1 MADPT
6 RTALR
11 HHPQPARSGHPL
23 TSRPHQAQARN
34 PSGKAGHTGGHTTPT
49 RRITRRPNTKTRK
62 RSPTNERRR
71 IEAQAAKPQP
81 ISPRTYSALGD
92 SFAAGFGAGTPINTL
107 GQSAE
112 AYPVVLA
119 GGDNLNLNFLAVAG
133 GTTATVAAD
142 QIPLIP
148 HTTKQVTL
156 TVGGNDLG
164 FVPKAMACFNALAAC
179 AFSAADLG
187 TLTKSLSSNIAAI
200 HAAAPAATIY
210 VTGYPLLFQ
219 ADSGLCVAGATP
231 TVPVVISEAQAD
243 AMDADAVAL
252 NSAIMSAI
260 AGPAPRYANYVD
272 VTVAFTGHGLCGT
285 YASQVPNPV
294 SYINQ
299 VPAVNV
305 IAVPLH
311 PTAAGQQAYAASI
324 RAKGFKG

>member
-1 MADPT
+1 MKKHKLAVLAGLVT
-6 RTALR
+6 TLV
-11 HHPQPARSGHPL
+11 L
-23 TSRPHQAQARN
+23 TGAAAFP
-34 PSGKAGHTGGHTTPT
+34 
-49 RRITRRPNTKTRK
+49 
-62 RSPTNERRR
+62 
-71 IEAQAAKPQP
+71 AQAAEPQP

-92 SFAAGFGAGTPINTL
+92 SFAAGFGAGKPINAQ
-107 GQSAE
+107 GQSAQ

-119 GGDNLNLNFLAVAG
+119 GGDNLNFLASAWARTGSAV
-133 GTTATVAAD
+133 TTATVAAD
-142 QIPLIP
+142 QIPFVP

-164 FVPKAMACFNALAAC
+164 FVPKATACFMDPTVC
-179 AFSAADLG
+179 AFNAADRVKLR

-219 ADSGLCVAGATP
+219 AAQSPHDRGLCVAGDTATGP
-231 TVPVVISEAQAD
+231 LVISEAQAD

-252 NSAIMSAI
+252 NSAIKSAI
-260 AGPAPRYANYVD
+260 TRRTHDYANYVD
-272 VTVAFTGHGLCGT
+272 VTAAFTGHGLCGT
-285 YASQVPNPV
+285 PSSQLPNPH

-311 PTAAGQQAYAASI
+311 PTAAGQRAYAASI

>member
-1 MADPT
+1 MKKHKLAVLAGLVT
-6 RTALR
+6 TLV
-11 HHPQPARSGHPL
+11 L
-23 TSRPHQAQARN
+23 TGAAAFP
-34 PSGKAGHTGGHTTPT
+34 
-49 RRITRRPNTKTRK
+49 
-62 RSPTNERRR
+62 
-71 IEAQAAKPQP
+71 AQAAKPQP

-92 SFAAGFGAGTPINTL
+92 SFAAGVGAGALITAL

-119 GGDNLNLNFLAVAG
+119 GGNNLNFNLNFLAVGSG
-133 GTTATVAAD
+133 GTTATVAAY

-164 FVPKAMACFNALAAC
+164 FVPKATACFTYPTAC
-179 AFSAADLG
+179 AFNAADRVKLR

-219 ADSGLCVAGATP
+219 AAQSPHDRGLCVAGDTATGP
-231 TVPVVISEAQAD
+231 LVISEAQAD

-252 NSAIMSAI
+252 NSAIKSALTR
-260 AGPAPRYANYVD
+260 PTHDYANYVD
-272 VTVAFTGHGLCGT
+272 VTAAFTGHGLCGT
-285 YASQVPNPV
+285 YASQAPNPY

-299 VPAVNV
+299 VPAVSV

-311 PTAAGQQAYAASI
+311 PNAAGQQAYAASI

>member
-1 MADPT
+1 MKKHKLAVLAGLVT
-6 RTALR
+6 TLV
-11 HHPQPARSGHPL
+11 L
-23 TSRPHQAQARN
+23 TGAAAFP
-34 PSGKAGHTGGHTTPT
+34 
-49 RRITRRPNTKTRK
+49 
-62 RSPTNERRR
+62 
-71 IEAQAAKPQP
+71 AQAAEPQP
-81 ISPRTYSALGD
+81 ISPLPYSALGD
-92 SFAAGFGAGTPINTL
+92 SFAAGFGAGPVNAQ
-107 GQSAE
+107 GQSAK

-119 GGDNLNLNFLAVAG
+119 GRHNLNFLASAWTPTGSAV
-133 GTTATVAAD
+133 TTATVAVD

-164 FVPKAMACFNALAAC
+164 FVPKATACFMDPTVC
-179 AFSAADLG
+179 AFNAADRVKLR

-219 ADSGLCVAGATP
+219 AAQSPHDRGLCVAGDTTTGP
-231 TVPVVISEAQAD
+231 LVISEAQAD

-252 NSAIMSAI
+252 NSAIKSALTR
-260 AGPAPRYANYVD
+260 PTHDYANYVD
-272 VTVAFTGHGLCGT
+272 VTAAFTGHGLCGT
-285 YASQVPNPV
+285 YASHLPNPHT
-294 SYINQ
+294 YINP

-311 PTAAGQQAYAASI
+311 PTAHGQRAYAASI

>member
-1 MADPT
+1 MKKHKLAVLAGLVT
-6 RTALR
+6 TLV
-11 HHPQPARSGHPL
+11 L
-23 TSRPHQAQARN
+23 TGAAAFPAQAV
-34 PSGKAGHTGGHTTPT
+34 
-49 RRITRRPNTKTRK
+49 
-62 RSPTNERRR
+62 
-71 IEAQAAKPQP
+71 KPQP
-81 ISPRTYSALGD
+81 PSPLTYSALGD
-92 SFAAGFGAGTPINTL
+92 SFAAGFGAGEVNGL

-119 GGDNLNLNFLAVAG
+119 GGANVNFLASSWTSTGSDVTA
-133 GTTATVAAD
+133 ATVAAY

-164 FVPKAMACFNALAAC
+164 FVLKVTACFTNPAAC
-179 AFSAADLG
+179 AFSDADRAKLG
-187 TLTKSLSSNIAAI
+187 TLTKSLSANITAI
-200 HAAAPAATIY
+200 HVKAPAATIY

-219 ADSGLCVAGATP
+219 AADSGRCVVGGTP
-231 TVPVVISEAQAD
+231 PSLFDISKAQAD

-260 AGPAPRYANYVD
+260 TGPAPRANYVD

-285 YASQVPNPV
+285 YDSQAPNPH

-299 VPAVNV
+299 FPAVNG

-311 PTAAGQQAYAASI
+311 PTADGQQAYAASI

>member
-1 MADPT
+1 MKKHKLAVLAGLVT
-6 RTALR
+6 TLVLTGAAAL
-11 HHPQPARSGHPL
+11 P
-23 TSRPHQAQARN
+23 
-34 PSGKAGHTGGHTTPT
+34 
-49 RRITRRPNTKTRK
+49 
-62 RSPTNERRR
+62 
-71 IEAQAAKPQP
+71 AQAAKPEP
-81 ISPRTYSALGD
+81 ISPLTYSALGD
-92 SFAAGFGAGTPINTL
+92 SFAAGFGAGGVNGL

-119 GGDNLNLNFLAVAG
+119 GGDNLNFLASAWAG
-133 GTTATVAAD
+133 TGSAVTTATVAAD
-142 QIPLIP
+142 QIPFVP

-164 FVPKAMACFNALAAC
+164 FVPKATACFMDPTVC
-179 AFSAADLG
+179 AFNAADRVKLR

-219 ADSGLCVAGATP
+219 AAQSPHDRGLCVAGDTTTGP
-231 TVPVVISEAQAD
+231 TTGPLVISEAQAD

-252 NSAIMSAI
+252 NSAIKSAI
-260 AGPAPRYANYVD
+260 AGPTHRYAKYVD
-272 VTVAFTGHGLCGT
+272 VTAAFTGHGLCGT
-285 YASQVPNPV
+285 YASHLPNPHT
-294 SYINQ
+294 YINP

-311 PTAAGQQAYAASI
+311 PTAHGQRAYAASI

>member
-1 MADPT
+1 MKKHKLAVLAGLVT
-6 RTALR
+6 TLV
-11 HHPQPARSGHPL
+11 L
-23 TSRPHQAQARN
+23 TGAAAFP
-34 PSGKAGHTGGHTTPT
+34 
-49 RRITRRPNTKTRK
+49 
-62 RSPTNERRR
+62 
-71 IEAQAAKPQP
+71 AQAAKPQP
-81 ISPRTYSALGD
+81 ISPSTYSALGD
-92 SFAAGFGAGTPINTL
+92 SFAAGVGAGTPIPPL
-107 GQSAE
+107 GQSAK

-119 GGDNLNLNFLAVAG
+119 GGAANVNFLAVGSG
-133 GTTATVAAD
+133 GTTTTVAAD

-148 HTTKQVTL
+148 LITQQVTL

-164 FVPKAMACFNALAAC
+164 FVPKATACFASLAAC

-187 TLTKSLSSNIAAI
+187 TLTESLSANIAAI
-200 HAAAPAATIY
+200 HVKAPAATIY

-219 ADSGLCVAGATP
+219 ADSGLCVVGDIAGATP
-231 TVPVVISEAQAD
+231 TVPVVISEAKAD

-260 AGPAPRYANYVD
+260 AGPTHHYAKYVD
-272 VTVAFTGHGLCGT
+272 VTAAFTGHGLCGT

>member
-1 MADPT
+1 MKKHKLAVLAGLVT
-6 RTALR
+6 TLV
-11 HHPQPARSGHPL
+11 L
-23 TSRPHQAQARN
+23 TGAAAFP
-34 PSGKAGHTGGHTTPT
+34 
-49 RRITRRPNTKTRK
+49 
-62 RSPTNERRR
+62 
-71 IEAQAAKPQP
+71 AQAAKPQP
-81 ISPRTYSALGD
+81 ISPRPYSALGD
-92 SFAAGFGAGTPINTL
+92 SFAAGLGAGPVNTL

-119 GGDNLNLNFLAVAG
+119 RGGNLNLNFLAVAG
-133 GTTATVAAD
+133 GTTAIVAAD

-164 FVPKAMACFNALAAC
+164 FVPKATACFASLAAC

-187 TLTKSLSSNIAAI
+187 TLTESLSANIAAI
-200 HAAAPAATIY
+200 HVKAPAATIY

-219 ADSGLCVAGATP
+219 ADSGLCVVGDIAGATP
-231 TVPVVISEAQAD
+231 TVPVVISEAKAD

-260 AGPAPRYANYVD
+260 AGPTNYVD
-272 VTVAFTGHGLCGT
+272 VTAAFTGHGLCGT

-299 VPAVNV
+299 VPAVSV

-311 PTAAGQQAYAASI
+311 PNAAGQQAYADRI
-324 RAKGFKG
+324 LAKGFKG